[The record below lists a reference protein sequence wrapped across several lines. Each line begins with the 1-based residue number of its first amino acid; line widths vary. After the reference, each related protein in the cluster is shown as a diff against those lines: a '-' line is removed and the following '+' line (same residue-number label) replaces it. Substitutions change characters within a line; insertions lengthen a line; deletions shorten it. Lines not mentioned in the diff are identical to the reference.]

1 MKTHFIELFK
11 KSLKEKITL
20 ENKENFS
27 LIPFKLRSLSLIE
40 LKIWVVL
47 INNGLTKLDSQAPYI
62 ITIKELK
69 ELIGWKPTTSN
80 TNFNANDSL
89 NNINKHLNNLLSY
102 YHITNTSLIE
112 YSFNPNF
119 IKTICNLSGKVHKL
133 QNILKFK
140 SKYSILLY
148 YYFLHS
154 LYHYYY
160 IHSLYSI
167 PEQVK
172 RTISLSELRNFLVLK
187 DREYKS
193 IGDFNRWI
201 LKPAIEEINNNSDIY
216 IKIEPFKNIGSR
228 KNTQFKN
235 IERR

>member
-47 INNGLTKLDSQAPYI
+47 INNVLSKLNNKNTYI
-62 ITIKELK
+62 ITVKELK

-89 NNINKHLNNLLSY
+89 NNINKYLNNLLSY

-119 IKTICNLSGKVHKL
+119 IKTICNLSGKVRKL

-154 LYHYYY
+154 LY
-160 IHSLYSI
+160 SI

-172 RTISLSELRNFLVLK
+172 RTVPLSELRNFLVLK
-187 DREYKS
+187 DKEYKS

-228 KNTQFKN
+228 KIDGYVFN
-235 IERR
+235 IEFKSTY